1 MTTVR
6 DEDLAEVVGIGSD
19 PDSHLEAIMAFVE
32 AGYDEV
38 CVVQVGDDKDGFFR
52 FWTDEL
58 APRLAKAGD

>member
-1 MTTVR
+1 
-6 DEDLAEVVGIGSD
+6 
-19 PDSHLEAIMAFVE
+19 MAFVD

-58 APRLAKAGD
+58 ATRLARSAG